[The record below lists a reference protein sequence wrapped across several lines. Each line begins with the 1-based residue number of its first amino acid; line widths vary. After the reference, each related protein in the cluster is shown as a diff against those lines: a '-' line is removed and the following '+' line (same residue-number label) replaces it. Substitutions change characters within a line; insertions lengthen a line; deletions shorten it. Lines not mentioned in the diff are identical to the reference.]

1 MDAESGERPVGFI
14 DEWGTVEGIATVE
27 DVLEVVVGDIR
38 DEFDDGTDEPGI
50 ATDETASPED

>member
-1 MDAESGERPVGFI
+1 VD